1 MDNSNK
7 ITVFGEIVVKE
18 ELKVFDSGF
27 QIQKVVV
34 KTYGDYPDYFPID
47 FKKDNVDKL
56 KFVNVGDHVEVSA
69 FAGGRMWT
77 NNDGKDMYFAGY
89 TGTFMKKAESEV
101 GAIQKVEMPEPGND
115 LPF

>member
-18 ELKVFDSGF
+18 DLKVFDSGF

-34 KTYGDYPDYFPID
+34 KTYGDYPDFFPID
-47 FKKDNVDKL
+47 FKKDNTDKL

-69 FAGGRMWT
+69 FAGGREWT
-77 NNDGKDMYFAGY
+77 NNDGKTMYFAGY
-89 TGTFMKKAESEV
+89 TGTFIKKAEDEV
-101 GAIQKVEMPEPGND
+101 QQQPPIEENND